1 MAEGVFSDLE
11 IRSTVAP
18 NRLTVSPMCQYSAEG
33 RDGLPTEWHH
43 VHYGTRAVGGAGIVL
58 TEAVA
63 VEPAGRITPQDLGIW
78 TDEQAEALS
87 RTASF
92 MAEQGSIPGIQL
104 AHAGRKASKT
114 RPWEDSRPL
123 QPEDGGWEV
132 ISPSGIPY
140 PYSEGETAAT
150 REMNRSDIDGVVE
163 SFVEAAER
171 SVEAGFE
178 ILEIHAAHGYL
189 LHQFLSPV
197 TNDRTDDYG
206 GNFENRTRLLREVA
220 EAIRSAVGEEIGL
233 FVRISATDWLPDRDS
248 WTPEQSVRLADDLAD
263 VGVDLI
269 DVSTGGIHPDQS
281 FPETGPN
288 FQVPFAEQLTTE
300 TDAEILVGAVG
311 RITTPEQAEAIVRNG
326 RADLVI
332 LGRTFLRDP
341 YFPLHAAAEL
351 GRTDAL
357 EPPVQYRRGF

>member
-1 MAEGVFSDLE
+1 MAVGVFSEIE
-11 IRSTVAP
+11 IRSTAAP
-18 NRLTVSPMCQYSAEG
+18 NRLAVSPMCQYSAEG

-58 TEAVA
+58 SEAVA
-63 VEPAGRITPQDLGIW
+63 VEPAGRITPHDLGIW

-92 MAEQGSIPGIQL
+92 VAEQGSVPGIQL
-104 AHAGRKASKT
+104 AHAGRKASTT
-114 RPWEDSRPL
+114 RPWEDSRPI

-132 ISPSGIPY
+132 LSPSGIPY
-140 PYSEGETAAT
+140 PYSAGEAPPT
-150 REMNRSDIDGVVE
+150 REMDRSDIEGVVE
-163 SFVEAAER
+163 SFVDAAER
-171 SVEAGFE
+171 SGDAGFE

-197 TNDRTDDYG
+197 TNDRTDAYG
-206 GNFENRTRLLREVA
+206 GDFESRTRLLREVA
-220 EAIRSAVGEEIGL
+220 EAIRTAVGEDVGI
-233 FVRISATDWLPDRDS
+233 FVRISATDWLPDREA
-248 WTPEQSVRLADDLAD
+248 WTPDQSVRLADDLAD
-263 VGVDLI
+263 LGVDLI

-281 FPETGPN
+281 FPEPGPN
-288 FQVPFAEQLTTE
+288 FQGPLAEQIKTE
-300 TDAEILVGAVG
+300 TDSDVLVGAVG
-311 RITTPEQAEAIVRNG
+311 RITSPEQAEAIVRNG

-332 LGRTFLRDP
+332 LGRKFLRDP

-357 EPPVQYRRGF
+357 APPVQYRRGF

>member
-1 MAEGVFSDLE
+1 MAVGVFSDLQ
-11 IRSTVAP
+11 IRATSVP
-18 NRLTVSPMCQYSAEG
+18 NRLAVSPMCQYSAEG
-33 RDGLPTEWHH
+33 RDGLPTAWHH

-58 TEAVA
+58 SEAVA
-63 VEPAGRITPQDLGIW
+63 VEPAGRITPYDLGIW
-78 TDEQAEALS
+78 SDEQAAALS

-92 MAEQGSIPGIQL
+92 MAEQGSVPGIQL
-104 AHAGRKASKT
+104 AHAGRKGSKT
-114 RPWEDSRPL
+114 RPWEDSRPI
-123 QPEDGGWEV
+123 QPADGGWEV
-132 ISPSGIPY
+132 PSPSGIPY
-140 PYSEGETAAT
+140 PYSEGEAPPT
-150 REMNRSDIDGVVE
+150 REMDPAEIEGVVE

-178 ILEIHAAHGYL
+178 IIEIHAAHGYL

-197 TNDRTDDYG
+197 TNDRTDAYG
-206 GNFENRTRLLREVA
+206 GDFESRTRLLREVA
-220 EAIRSAVGEEIGL
+220 EAVRATVGEDVGL
-233 FVRISATDWLPDRDS
+233 FARISATDWLPDRDS
-248 WTPEQSVRLADDLAD
+248 WTPEQSVRLAADLAGL
-263 VGVDLI
+263 GVDLI

-288 FQVPFAEQLTTE
+288 FQVPLAEQLKTK
-300 TDAEILVGAVG
+300 TDSEILVGAVG

-332 LGRTFLRDP
+332 LGRKFLRNP

-351 GRTDAL
+351 GKTDAL